1 MGANLFKDGTNMSR
15 CDDIK
20 AYFRREE
27 RYEGLQLVYGEKKEY
42 KKIILDAIETLKKET
57 GLNPVTYENPSK
69 EHPEKEAIYIEF
81 NDSYDREGDEF
92 FEKILRTLGI
102 EKCS

>member
-1 MGANLFKDGTNMSR
+1 MSR

-42 KKIILDAIETLKKET
+42 KQVILDAIETVKKET
-57 GLNPVTYENPSK
+57 GLNPAIYENPSK
-69 EHPEKEAIYIEF
+69 DHPEKEAIYLEF

-92 FEKILRTLGI
+92 FESLLRKLEI
-102 EKCS
+102 DKCS

>member
-1 MGANLFKDGTNMSR
+1 MSN

-27 RYEGLQLVYGEKKEY
+27 RYEGLQLVYGVKCELKQV
-42 KKIILDAIETLKKET
+42 ILDAIDAIQQST
-57 GLNPVTYENPSK
+57 GLNPTVYENPSK
-69 EHPEKEAIYIEF
+69 DHPEKEAIYLEF

-92 FEKILRTLGI
+92 FEALLRKLGI
-102 EKCS
+102 DKCC

>member
-1 MGANLFKDGTNMSR
+1 MSR

-27 RYEGLQLVYGEKKEY
+27 RYEGLQLVYGEKSEY
-42 KKIILDAIETLKKET
+42 KKIILDAIDEISKET
-57 GLNPVTYENPSK
+57 DLNPTVYENPSK
-69 EHPEKEAIYIEF
+69 DHPEKEAIYLEF

-92 FEKILRTLGI
+92 FEKILARLGI
-102 EKCS
+102 DKCS